1 MAKKKHA
8 ARKSKQV
15 VTLKAVAE
23 RVGLTAGTISAVLNE
38 SEASKVIPQHTKDRI
53 LQAAR
58 ELNYEPNFFARTLRS
73 KRTYTVGVIAQEIG
87 DPYSGPIIAGIES
100 YLRDRKYFFLT
111 GIHRHDPK
119 LFDQYSQLLLRRG
132 VEGFITIDLNLP
144 HSLPLPTVAIAG
156 HRRYGGVTN
165 IVLDHRRAAEL
176 AITHLLELGHER
188 IAFVRGNP
196 ASSDSET
203 RWQNICAVADE
214 LHVRVRP
221 ELTLQIE
228 IEESSPELGYGI
240 TRRLLASGEKFTA
253 MFAYNDLAAIGAVR
267 AIREA
272 GMQVPSDVSVI
283 GFDDIEAASYHQP
296 SLTTV
301 RQPLKEMGEIA
312 AKALMQTIENKPGP
326 EKIAVEPQ
334 LMMRRSTA
342 PAHSDQLVCR
352 D

>member
-1 MAKKKHA
+1 MAKKKHG

-15 VTLKAVAE
+15 VTLKALAE
-23 RVGLTAGTISAVLNE
+23 RVGLTPGTISAVLNA
-38 SEASKVIPQHTKDRI
+38 SEASKAIPQHTKDRI
-53 LQAAR
+53 LLAAR
-58 ELNYEPNFFARTLRS
+58 ELNYQPNFFARTLRS

-87 DPYSGPIIAGIES
+87 DSYSGPIISGIES
-100 YLRDRKYFFLT
+100 YLRDRNYFFLT

-176 AITHLLELGHER
+176 AISHLLELGHED
-188 IAFVRGNP
+188 IAFMRGNP

-203 RWQNICAVADE
+203 RWQNICAVADD
-214 LHVRVRP
+214 LDVKVRP
-221 ELTLQIE
+221 ELKLQIE
-228 IEESSPELGYGI
+228 TEESSPELGYWI
-240 TRRLLASGEKFTA
+240 TKRLVASGERFTA
-253 MFAYNDLAAIGAVR
+253 LFAYNDLAAIGAIR

-272 GMQVPSDVSVI
+272 GLEVPTDVSVV
-283 GFDDIEAASYHQP
+283 GFDDIEAANYHSP
-296 SLTTV
+296 TLTTV

-312 AKALMQTIENKPGP
+312 AKTLMQAIESKRGAD
-326 EKIAVEPQ
+326 EIAVKPQ
-334 LMMRRSTA
+334 LMVRQSTA
-342 PAHSDQLVCR
+342 AAR
-352 D
+352 RK

>member
-1 MAKKKHA
+1 MAKKKHG

-15 VTLKAVAE
+15 VTLKALAE
-23 RVGLTAGTISAVLNE
+23 RVGLTPGTISAVLNA
-38 SEASKVIPQHTKDRI
+38 SEASKAIPQHTQDRI
-53 LQAAR
+53 LLAAR
-58 ELNYEPNFFARTLRS
+58 ELNYQPNFFARTLRS

-87 DPYSGPIIAGIES
+87 DSYSGPIISGIES
-100 YLRDRKYFFLT
+100 YLRDRNYFFLT

-176 AITHLLELGHER
+176 AISHLLELGHER
-188 IAFVRGNP
+188 IAFMRGNP

-203 RWQNICAVADE
+203 RWQNICAVADD
-214 LHVRVRP
+214 LDVKVRP
-221 ELTLQIE
+221 ELKLQIE
-228 IEESSPELGYGI
+228 TEESSPELVYGI
-240 TRRLLASGEKFTA
+240 TKRLVASGEKFTA
-253 MFAYNDLAAIGAVR
+253 LFAYNDLAAIGAIR

-272 GMQVPSDVSVI
+272 GLEVPTDVSVV
-283 GFDDIEAASYHQP
+283 GFDDIEAANYHSP
-296 SLTTV
+296 TLTTV

-312 AKALMQTIENKPGP
+312 AKTLMQAIESKRGAD
-326 EKIAVEPQ
+326 EIAIKPQ
-334 LMMRRSTA
+334 LMVRQSTVA
-342 PAHSDQLVCR
+342 AR
-352 D
+352 KK

>member
-1 MAKKKHA
+1 MAKKKHG

-15 VTLKAVAE
+15 VTLKALAE
-23 RVGLTAGTISAVLNE
+23 RVGLTPGTISAVLNA
-38 SEASKVIPQHTKDRI
+38 SEASKAIPQHTQDRI
-53 LQAAR
+53 LLAAR
-58 ELNYEPNFFARTLRS
+58 ELNYQPNFFARTLRS

-87 DPYSGPIIAGIES
+87 DAYSGPIISGIES
-100 YLRDRKYFFLT
+100 YLRDRSYFFLT

-176 AITHLLELGHER
+176 AISHLLELGHER
-188 IAFVRGNP
+188 IAFMRGNP

-203 RWQNICAVADE
+203 RWQNICAVADD
-214 LHVRVRP
+214 LDVKVRP
-221 ELTLQIE
+221 ELKLQIE
-228 IEESSPELGYGI
+228 TEESSPELGYGI
-240 TRRLLASGEKFTA
+240 TKRLLASGEKFTA
-253 MFAYNDLAAIGAVR
+253 LFAYNDLAAIGAIR

-272 GMQVPSDVSVI
+272 GLEVPTDVSVV
-283 GFDDIEAASYHQP
+283 GFDDIEAANYHSP
-296 SLTTV
+296 TLTTV

-312 AKALMQTIENKPGP
+312 AKTLMQAIESKRGAD
-326 EKIAVEPQ
+326 EIAIKPQ
-334 LMMRRSTA
+334 LMVRQSTVA
-342 PAHSDQLVCR
+342 AR
-352 D
+352 KK

>member
-1 MAKKKHA
+1 MAKKKHG

-15 VTLKAVAE
+15 VTLKALAE
-23 RVGLTAGTISAVLNE
+23 RVGLTPGTISAVLNA
-38 SEASKVIPQHTKDRI
+38 SEASKAIPQHTQDRI
-53 LQAAR
+53 LLAAR
-58 ELNYEPNFFARTLRS
+58 ELNYQPNFFARTLRS

-87 DPYSGPIIAGIES
+87 DAYSGPIISGIES
-100 YLRDRKYFFLT
+100 YLRDRNYFFLT

-176 AITHLLELGHER
+176 AISHLLELGHER
-188 IAFVRGNP
+188 IAFMRGNP

-203 RWQNICAVADE
+203 RWQNICAVADD
-214 LHVRVRP
+214 LNVKVRP
-221 ELTLQIE
+221 ELKLQIE
-228 IEESSPELGYGI
+228 TEESSPELGYGI
-240 TRRLLASGEKFTA
+240 TKRLLASGEKFTA
-253 MFAYNDLAAIGAVR
+253 LFAYNDLAAIGAIR

-272 GMQVPSDVSVI
+272 GLEVPTDVSVV
-283 GFDDIEAASYHQP
+283 GFDDIEAANYHSP
-296 SLTTV
+296 TLTTV

-312 AKALMQTIENKPGP
+312 AKTLMQAIESKRGAD
-326 EKIAVEPQ
+326 EIAIKPQ
-334 LMMRRSTA
+334 LMVRQSTVA
-342 PAHSDQLVCR
+342 AR
-352 D
+352 KK

>member
-1 MAKKKHA
+1 MAKKKHG

-15 VTLKAVAE
+15 VTLKALAE
-23 RVGLTAGTISAVLNE
+23 RVGLTPGTISAVLNA
-38 SEASKVIPQHTKDRI
+38 SEASKAIPQHTQDRI
-53 LQAAR
+53 LLAAR
-58 ELNYEPNFFARTLRS
+58 ELNYQPNFFARTLRS

-87 DPYSGPIIAGIES
+87 DSYSGPIISGIES

-176 AITHLLELGHER
+176 AISHLLELGHEH
-188 IAFVRGNP
+188 IAFMRGNP

-203 RWQNICAVADE
+203 RWQNICAVADD
-214 LHVRVRP
+214 LDVKVRP
-221 ELTLQIE
+221 ELKLQIE
-228 IEESSPELGYGI
+228 TEESSPELGYGI
-240 TRRLLASGEKFTA
+240 TKRLLASGEKFTA
-253 MFAYNDLAAIGAVR
+253 LFAYNDLAAIGAIR

-272 GMQVPSDVSVI
+272 GLEVPTDVSVI
-283 GFDDIEAASYHQP
+283 GFDDIEAANYHSP
-296 SLTTV
+296 TLTTV

-312 AKALMQTIENKPGP
+312 AKTLMQAIESKRGAD
-326 EKIAVEPQ
+326 EIAIKPQ
-334 LMMRRSTA
+334 LMVRQSTVA
-342 PAHSDQLVCR
+342 AR
-352 D
+352 KK

>member
-1 MAKKKHA
+1 MAKKKHG

-15 VTLKAVAE
+15 VTLKALAE
-23 RVGLTAGTISAVLNE
+23 RVGLTPGTISAVLNA
-38 SEASKVIPQHTKDRI
+38 SEASKAIPQHTQDRI
-53 LQAAR
+53 LLAAR
-58 ELNYEPNFFARTLRS
+58 ELNYQPNFFARTLRS

-87 DPYSGPIIAGIES
+87 DSYSGPIISGIES
-100 YLRDRKYFFLT
+100 YLRDRNYFFLT

-176 AITHLLELGHER
+176 AISHLLELGHER
-188 IAFVRGNP
+188 IAFMRGNP

-203 RWQNICAVADE
+203 RWQNICAVADD
-214 LHVRVRP
+214 LDVKVRP
-221 ELTLQIE
+221 ELKLQIE
-228 IEESSPELGYGI
+228 TEESSPELGYGI
-240 TRRLLASGEKFTA
+240 TKRLLASGEKFTA
-253 MFAYNDLAAIGAVR
+253 LFAYNDLAAIGAIR

-272 GMQVPSDVSVI
+272 GLEVPTDVSVV
-283 GFDDIEAASYHQP
+283 GFDDIEAANYHSP
-296 SLTTV
+296 TLTTV

-312 AKALMQTIENKPGP
+312 AKTLMQAIESKRGAD
-326 EKIAVEPQ
+326 EIAIKPQ
-334 LMMRRSTA
+334 LMVRQSTVA
-342 PAHSDQLVCR
+342 AR
-352 D
+352 KK

>member
-1 MAKKKHA
+1 MAKKKHG

-15 VTLKAVAE
+15 VTLKALAE
-23 RVGLTAGTISAVLNE
+23 RVGLTPGTISAVLNA
-38 SEASKVIPQHTKDRI
+38 SEASKAIPQHTQDRI
-53 LQAAR
+53 LLAAR
-58 ELNYEPNFFARTLRS
+58 ELNYQPNFFARTLRS

-87 DPYSGPIIAGIES
+87 DAYSGPIISGIES
-100 YLRDRKYFFLT
+100 YLRDRNYFFLT

-176 AITHLLELGHER
+176 AISHLLELGHER
-188 IAFVRGNP
+188 IAFMRGNP

-203 RWQNICAVADE
+203 RWQNICAVADD
-214 LHVRVRP
+214 LDVKVRP
-221 ELTLQIE
+221 ELKLQIE
-228 IEESSPELGYGI
+228 TEESSPELGYGI
-240 TRRLLASGEKFTA
+240 TKRLLASGEKFTA
-253 MFAYNDLAAIGAVR
+253 LFAYNDLAAIGAIR

-272 GMQVPSDVSVI
+272 GLEVPTDVSVV
-283 GFDDIEAASYHQP
+283 GFDDIEAANYHSP
-296 SLTTV
+296 TLTTV

-312 AKALMQTIENKPGP
+312 AKTLMQAIESK
-326 EKIAVEPQ
+326 
-334 LMMRRSTA
+334 RF
-342 PAHSDQLVCR
+342 D
-352 D
+352 

>member
-1 MAKKKHA
+1 MAKKKHG

-15 VTLKAVAE
+15 VTLKALAE
-23 RVGLTAGTISAVLNE
+23 RVGLTPGTISAVLNA
-38 SEASKVIPQHTKDRI
+38 SEASKAIPQHTQDRI
-53 LQAAR
+53 LLAAR
-58 ELNYEPNFFARTLRS
+58 ELNYQPNFFARTLRS

-87 DPYSGPIIAGIES
+87 DAYSGPIISGIES
-100 YLRDRKYFFLT
+100 YLRDRNYFFLT

-176 AITHLLELGHER
+176 AISHLLELGHER
-188 IAFVRGNP
+188 IAFMRGNP

-203 RWQNICAVADE
+203 RWQNICAVADD
-214 LHVRVRP
+214 LDVKVRP
-221 ELTLQIE
+221 ELKLQIE
-228 IEESSPELGYGI
+228 TEESSPELGYGI
-240 TRRLLASGEKFTA
+240 TKRLLTSGEKFTA
-253 MFAYNDLAAIGAVR
+253 LFAYNDLAAIGAIR

-272 GMQVPSDVSVI
+272 GLEVPTDVSVV
-283 GFDDIEAASYHQP
+283 GFDDIEAANYHSP
-296 SLTTV
+296 TLTTV

-312 AKALMQTIENKPGP
+312 AKTLMQAIESKRGAD
-326 EKIAVEPQ
+326 EIAIKPQ
-334 LMMRRSTA
+334 LMVRQSTVA
-342 PAHSDQLVCR
+342 AR
-352 D
+352 KK

>member
-1 MAKKKHA
+1 MAKKKHG

-15 VTLKAVAE
+15 VTLKALAE
-23 RVGLTAGTISAVLNE
+23 RVGLTPGTISAVLNA
-38 SEASKVIPQHTKDRI
+38 SEASKAIPQHTKDRI
-53 LQAAR
+53 LLAAR
-58 ELNYEPNFFARTLRS
+58 ELNYQPNFFARTLRS

-87 DPYSGPIIAGIES
+87 DSYSGPIISGIES
-100 YLRDRKYFFLT
+100 YLRDRNYFFLT

-176 AITHLLELGHER
+176 AISHLLELGHED
-188 IAFVRGNP
+188 IAFMRGNP

-203 RWQNICAVADE
+203 RWQNICAVADD
-214 LHVRVRP
+214 LDVKVRP
-221 ELTLQIE
+221 ELKLQIE
-228 IEESSPELGYGI
+228 TEESSPELGYWI
-240 TRRLLASGEKFTA
+240 TKRLVASGERFTA
-253 MFAYNDLAAIGAVR
+253 LFAYNDLAAIGAIR

-272 GMQVPSDVSVI
+272 GLEVPTDVSVI
-283 GFDDIEAASYHQP
+283 GFDDIEAANYHSP
-296 SLTTV
+296 TLTTV

-312 AKALMQTIENKPGP
+312 AKTLMQAIESKRGAD
-326 EKIAVEPQ
+326 EIAVKPQ
-334 LMMRRSTA
+334 LMVRQSTA
-342 PAHSDQLVCR
+342 AAR
-352 D
+352 EK

>member
-1 MAKKKHA
+1 MAKKKHG

-15 VTLKAVAE
+15 VTLKALAE
-23 RVGLTAGTISAVLNE
+23 RVGLTPGTISAVLNA
-38 SEASKVIPQHTKDRI
+38 SEASKAIPQHTKDRI
-53 LQAAR
+53 LLAAR
-58 ELNYEPNFFARTLRS
+58 ELNYQPNFFARTLRS

-87 DPYSGPIIAGIES
+87 DSYSGPIISGIES
-100 YLRDRKYFFLT
+100 YLRDRNYFFLT

-176 AITHLLELGHER
+176 AISHLLELGHED
-188 IAFVRGNP
+188 IAFMRGNP

-203 RWQNICAVADE
+203 RWQNICAVADD
-214 LHVRVRP
+214 LDAKVRP
-221 ELTLQIE
+221 ELKLQIE
-228 IEESSPELGYGI
+228 TEESSPELGYWI
-240 TRRLLASGEKFTA
+240 TKRLVASGERFTA
-253 MFAYNDLAAIGAVR
+253 LFAYNNLAAIGAIR

-272 GMQVPSDVSVI
+272 GLEVPTDVSVV
-283 GFDDIEAASYHQP
+283 GFDDIEAANYHSP
-296 SLTTV
+296 TLTTV

-312 AKALMQTIENKPGP
+312 AKTLMQAIESKGGAD
-326 EKIAVEPQ
+326 EIAVKPQ
-334 LMMRRSTA
+334 LMVRQSTA
-342 PAHSDQLVCR
+342 AAR
-352 D
+352 KK

>member
-1 MAKKKHA
+1 MAKKKHG

-15 VTLKAVAE
+15 VTLKALAE
-23 RVGLTAGTISAVLNE
+23 RVGLTPGTISAVLNA
-38 SEASKVIPQHTKDRI
+38 SEASKAIPQHTQDRI
-53 LQAAR
+53 LLAAR
-58 ELNYEPNFFARTLRS
+58 ELNYQPNFFARTLRS

-87 DPYSGPIIAGIES
+87 DAYSGPIISGIES
-100 YLRDRKYFFLT
+100 YLRDRNYFFLT

-176 AITHLLELGHER
+176 AISHLLELGHER
-188 IAFVRGNP
+188 IAFMRGNP

-203 RWQNICAVADE
+203 RWQNICAVADD
-214 LHVRVRP
+214 LDVKVRP
-221 ELTLQIE
+221 ELKLQIE
-228 IEESSPELGYGI
+228 TEESSPELGYGI
-240 TRRLLASGEKFTA
+240 TKRLLASGEKFTA
-253 MFAYNDLAAIGAVR
+253 LFAYNDLAAIGAIR

-272 GMQVPSDVSVI
+272 GLEVPTDVSVV
-283 GFDDIEAASYHQP
+283 GFDDIEAANYHSP
-296 SLTTV
+296 TLTTV

-312 AKALMQTIENKPGP
+312 AKTLMQAIESKRGAD
-326 EKIAVEPQ
+326 EIAIKPQ
-334 LMMRRSTA
+334 LMLRQSTVA
-342 PAHSDQLVCR
+342 AR
-352 D
+352 KK

>member
-1 MAKKKHA
+1 MAKKKHG

-15 VTLKAVAE
+15 VTLKALAE
-23 RVGLTAGTISAVLNE
+23 RVGLTPGTISAVLNA
-38 SEASKVIPQHTKDRI
+38 SEASKAIPQHTKDRI
-53 LQAAR
+53 LLAAR
-58 ELNYEPNFFARTLRS
+58 ELNYQPNFFARTLRS

-87 DPYSGPIIAGIES
+87 DSYSGPIISGIES
-100 YLRDRKYFFLT
+100 YLRDRNYFFLT

-176 AITHLLELGHER
+176 AISHLLELGHED
-188 IAFVRGNP
+188 IAFMRGNP

-203 RWQNICAVADE
+203 RWQNICAVADD
-214 LHVRVRP
+214 LDVKVRP
-221 ELTLQIE
+221 ELKLQIE
-228 IEESSPELGYGI
+228 TEESSPELGYWI
-240 TRRLLASGEKFTA
+240 TKRLVASGERFTA
-253 MFAYNDLAAIGAVR
+253 LFAYNDLAAIGAIR

-272 GMQVPSDVSVI
+272 GLEVPTDVSVV
-283 GFDDIEAASYHQP
+283 GFDDIEAANYHSP
-296 SLTTV
+296 TLTTV

-312 AKALMQTIENKPGP
+312 AKTLMQAIESKRGAD
-326 EKIAVEPQ
+326 EIAVKPQ
-334 LMMRRSTA
+334 LMVRQSTA
-342 PAHSDQLVCR
+342 AAR
-352 D
+352 KK

>member
-1 MAKKKHA
+1 MAKKKHG

-15 VTLKAVAE
+15 VTLKALAE
-23 RVGLTAGTISAVLNE
+23 RVGLTPGTISAVLNA
-38 SEASKVIPQHTKDRI
+38 SEASKAIPQHTQDRI
-53 LQAAR
+53 LLAAR
-58 ELNYEPNFFARTLRS
+58 ELNYQPNFFARTLRS

-87 DPYSGPIIAGIES
+87 DAYSGPIISGIES
-100 YLRDRKYFFLT
+100 YLRDRNYFFLT

-176 AITHLLELGHER
+176 AISHLLELGHER
-188 IAFVRGNP
+188 IAFMRGNP

-203 RWQNICAVADE
+203 RWQNICAVADD
-214 LHVRVRP
+214 LDVKVRP
-221 ELTLQIE
+221 ELKLQIE
-228 IEESSPELGYGI
+228 TEESSPELGYGI
-240 TRRLLASGEKFTA
+240 TKRLLASGEKFTA
-253 MFAYNDLAAIGAVR
+253 LFAYNDLAAIGAIR

-272 GMQVPSDVSVI
+272 GLEVPTDVSVV
-283 GFDDIEAASYHQP
+283 GFDDIEAANYHSP
-296 SLTTV
+296 TLTTV

-312 AKALMQTIENKPGP
+312 AKTLMQAIESKRGAD
-326 EKIAVEPQ
+326 EIAIKPQ
-334 LMMRRSTA
+334 LMVRQSTVA
-342 PAHSDQLVCR
+342 ARKND
-352 D
+352 

>member
-1 MAKKKHA
+1 MAKKKYG

-15 VTLKAVAE
+15 VTLKALAE
-23 RVGLTAGTISAVLNE
+23 RVGLTPGTISAVLNA
-38 SEASKVIPQHTKDRI
+38 SEASKAIPQHTKDRI
-53 LQAAR
+53 LLAAR
-58 ELNYEPNFFARTLRS
+58 ELNYQPNFFARTLRS

-87 DPYSGPIIAGIES
+87 DSYSGPIISGIES
-100 YLRDRKYFFLT
+100 YLRDRNYFFLT

-176 AITHLLELGHER
+176 AISHLLELGHED
-188 IAFVRGNP
+188 IAFMRGNP

-203 RWQNICAVADE
+203 RWQNICAVADD
-214 LHVRVRP
+214 LDVKVRP
-221 ELTLQIE
+221 ELKLQIE
-228 IEESSPELGYGI
+228 TEESSPELGYWI
-240 TRRLLASGEKFTA
+240 TKRLVASGERFTA
-253 MFAYNDLAAIGAVR
+253 LFAYNDLAAIGAIR

-272 GMQVPSDVSVI
+272 GLEVPTDVSVV
-283 GFDDIEAASYHQP
+283 GFDDIEAANYHSP
-296 SLTTV
+296 TLTTV

-312 AKALMQTIENKPGP
+312 AKTLMQAIESKRGAD
-326 EKIAVEPQ
+326 EIAVKPQ
-334 LMMRRSTA
+334 LMVRQSTA
-342 PAHSDQLVCR
+342 AAR
-352 D
+352 RK

>member
-1 MAKKKHA
+1 MAKKKHGA
-8 ARKSKQV
+8 KKSKQV

-23 RVGLTAGTISAVLNE
+23 RVGLTPGTISAVLNA

-53 LQAAR
+53 LLAAR
-58 ELNYEPNFFARTLRS
+58 ELNYQPNFFARTLRS

-87 DPYSGPIIAGIES
+87 DSYSGPIISGIES

-111 GIHRHDPK
+111 GIHRHDPT

-165 IVLDHRRAAEL
+165 IILDHHRAAEL
-176 AITHLLELGHER
+176 AISHLLQLGHEH
-188 IAFVRGNP
+188 IAFMRGNP

-203 RWQNICAVADE
+203 RWQHICAVADD
-214 LHVRVRP
+214 LDAKVRP

-228 IEESSPELGYGI
+228 REESSPELGYWI
-240 TRRLLASGEKFTA
+240 TKRLVASGERFTA
-253 MFAYNDLAAIGAVR
+253 LFAYNDLAAIGAIR

-272 GMQVPSDVSVI
+272 GLEVPTDVSVI
-283 GFDDIEAASYHQP
+283 GFDDIESANYHHP
-296 SLTTV
+296 TLTTV

-312 AKALMQTIENKPGP
+312 AKTLLQAIESKPGAA
-326 EKIAVEPQ
+326 EIAVKPQ
-334 LMMRRSTA
+334 LMVRQSTA
-342 PAHSDQLVCR
+342 AARVT
-352 D
+352 

>member
-1 MAKKKHA
+1 MAKKKHG

-15 VTLKAVAE
+15 VTLKALAE
-23 RVGLTAGTISAVLNE
+23 RVGLTPGTISAVLNA
-38 SEASKVIPQHTKDRI
+38 SEASKAIPQHTKDRI
-53 LQAAR
+53 LVAAR
-58 ELNYEPNFFARTLRS
+58 ELNYQPNFFARTLRS

-87 DPYSGPIIAGIES
+87 DAYSGPIISGIES
-100 YLRDRKYFFLT
+100 YLRDRNYFFLT

-176 AITHLLELGHER
+176 AISHLLELGHER
-188 IAFVRGNP
+188 IAFMRGNP

-203 RWQNICAVADE
+203 RWQNICAVADD
-214 LHVRVRP
+214 LDVKVRP
-221 ELTLQIE
+221 ELKLQIE
-228 IEESSPELGYGI
+228 TEESSPELGYGI
-240 TRRLLASGEKFTA
+240 TKRLLASGEKFTA
-253 MFAYNDLAAIGAVR
+253 LFAYNDLAAIGAIR

-272 GMQVPSDVSVI
+272 GLEVPTDVSVV
-283 GFDDIEAASYHQP
+283 GFDDIEAANYHSP
-296 SLTTV
+296 TLTTV

-312 AKALMQTIENKPGP
+312 AKTLMQAIESKRGAD
-326 EKIAVEPQ
+326 EIAIKPQ
-334 LMMRRSTA
+334 LMVRQSTVA
-342 PAHSDQLVCR
+342 AR
-352 D
+352 KK

>member
-1 MAKKKHA
+1 MAKKKHG

-15 VTLKAVAE
+15 VTLKALAE
-23 RVGLTAGTISAVLNE
+23 RVGLTPGTISAVLNA
-38 SEASKVIPQHTKDRI
+38 SEASKAIPQHTKDRI
-53 LQAAR
+53 LLAAR
-58 ELNYEPNFFARTLRS
+58 ELNYQPNFFARTLRS

-87 DPYSGPIIAGIES
+87 DSYSGPIISGIES
-100 YLRDRKYFFLT
+100 YLRDRNYFFLT

-176 AITHLLELGHER
+176 AISHLLELGHED
-188 IAFVRGNP
+188 IAFMRGNP

-203 RWQNICAVADE
+203 RWQNICAVADD
-214 LHVRVRP
+214 LDVKVRP
-221 ELTLQIE
+221 ELKLQIE
-228 IEESSPELGYGI
+228 TEESSPELGYWI
-240 TRRLLASGEKFTA
+240 TKRLVASGERFTA
-253 MFAYNDLAAIGAVR
+253 LFAYNDLAAIGAIR

-272 GMQVPSDVSVI
+272 GLEVPTDVSVI
-283 GFDDIEAASYHQP
+283 GFDDIEAANYHSP
-296 SLTTV
+296 TLTTV

-312 AKALMQTIENKPGP
+312 AKTLMQAIESKRGAD
-326 EKIAVEPQ
+326 EIAVKPQ
-334 LMMRRSTA
+334 LMVRQSTA
-342 PAHSDQLVCR
+342 AAR
-352 D
+352 KK